1 MLKFA
6 LALGIAFEWM
16 FGAGVFSVQSLAY
29 AALRTLCAT
38 LLAWMILESMRTL
51 FMGAM
56 SLDDTPRQ
64 RPRNGGAR

>member
-64 RPRNGGAR
+64 LPRNGGAR